1 MYQEWII
8 KFIRYLQIEK
18 QASQHTIRNYQRD
31 ISEFRDFFCLYES
44 MEVSYSQVRHYMEEL
59 GLLSLQ
65 SSSVARKLSA
75 LRTFYNFL
83 VREGAVEQNPFKLV
97 SVKCTSNEHKMSP
110 DFYEEKITEMFQSVE
125 TESPL
130 GKRNLAII
138 ELFYSTGLRVIECVN
153 LNIMDYD
160 SRIGT
165 LLVDSEGRKERYI
178 PVGSYAREALETYME
193 SGRPALDKNS
203 EKALFLNNRGGRLS
217 DRGIRKI
224 FSRMLDGTAATARL
238 NPRGLREAFAAHMV
252 SAGADSRTV
261 QEILGNKGRPNPR
274 VYSGAA
280 ENKLREIY
288 NSAHPR
294 A

>member
-31 ISEFRDFFCLYES
+31 ISDFLDFFCLDKS
-44 MEVSYSQVRHYMEEL
+44 VEVSYSQVRHYMEEL
-59 GLLSLQ
+59 RLMTLE
-65 SSSVARKLSA
+65 SSTVARKLSA

-83 VREGAVEQNPFKLV
+83 LREGAVEQNPFKMV
-97 SVKCTSNEHKMSP
+97 SVNCSVNKLP
-110 DFYEEKITEMFQSVE
+110 PVFYEEEITEMFQSVD
-125 TESPL
+125 TNSPL

-138 ELFYSTGLRVIECVN
+138 ELIYSTGLRVNECVN

-165 LLVDSEGRKERYI
+165 LLVNSEGRKERYV
-178 PVGSYAREALETYME
+178 PVGSFAREALEAYME
-193 SGRPALDKNS
+193 SGRPALNKNS

-224 FSRMLDGTAATARL
+224 FSRLLDGTADTARL
-238 NPRGLREAFAAHMV
+238 NPRSLREAFAAHMV
-252 SAGADSRTV
+252 RAGADSRIV
-261 QEILGNKGRPNPR
+261 QEILGNNGLPNSR
-274 VYSGAA
+274 VYSRAA
-280 ENKLREIY
+280 ENKLKEIY